1 MLLMYICCMTVQ
13 LAVACYCASGLTHHS
28 KLVPFS
34 IYNSNWIEMSP
45 RFKKAMLIF
54 VERALNP
61 LEPMA
66 GGLFIV
72 GLPLFVS
79 VSNIILDL

>member
-1 MLLMYICCMTVQ
+1 MYICCMTVQ

-28 KLVPFS
+28 KLVPGS
-34 IYNSNWIEMSP
+34 VYNSNWIEQSP

-54 VERALNP
+54 VERAMNP

-79 VSNIILDL
+79 VSNIVVIVP